1 MRTYNI
7 GRMSACRPPANSYSR
22 GVELERAAV
31 RTSLIFAA
39 FALALF
45 AAPANAASPSSSSS
59 QNSGKIIALALP
71 VAAGGV
77 ALLHHWDWQGVEQL
91 TLDTALTVGTA
102 YALKA
107 LVREKRPDGSDWHSF
122 PSDTAAAA
130 FAPAAFLWDRY
141 GWEYGLPA
149 YALAGYVGYER
160 VHSKQ
165 HHWYDV
171 AASAAIGW
179 GYSELITTRY
189 RRSRFHTDVYGSA
202 DGGGVRVSWEF

>member
-1 MRTYNI
+1 MRT
-7 GRMSACRPPANSYSR
+7 GLRLAVFASA
-22 GVELERAAV
+22 
-31 RTSLIFAA
+31 F
-39 FALALF
+39 ALF
-45 AAPANAASPSSSSS
+45 AAMAPADAASSSTPSPD
-59 QNSGKIIALALP
+59 SGKLVAIALP

-91 TLDTALTVGTA
+91 TIDTALTVGTA

-122 PSDTAAAA
+122 PSDTAAVA

-189 RRSRFHTDVYGSA
+189 RPSRFHTDVYGSA
-202 DGGGVRVSWEF
+202 DGGGVRVSWDF